1 MKQRCVLYLLQ
12 DISQNCHKYK
22 TQRVNQKNAAVV
34 DIQVCTFT
42 LPAYNE
48 NKCLTSYAYPTHT
61 IQYTYSK
68 LSTI

>member
-42 LPAYNE
+42 LPTYNE
-48 NKCLTSYAYPTHT
+48 TKCLTSYAYPTHT
-61 IQYTYSK
+61 IY
-68 LSTI
+68 I